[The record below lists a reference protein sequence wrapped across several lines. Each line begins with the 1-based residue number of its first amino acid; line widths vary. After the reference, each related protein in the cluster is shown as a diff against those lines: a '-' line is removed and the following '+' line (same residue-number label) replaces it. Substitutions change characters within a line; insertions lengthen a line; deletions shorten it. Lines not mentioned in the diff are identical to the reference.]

1 MDTAG
6 AEIGNELSMDTK
18 VVDTKW
24 IGKRTVRPDG
34 ADKVTG
40 RATFGADFTLPG
52 MLWGKV
58 LRSPHPHAVIKSI
71 NLDKALALPG
81 VRSVMSGADL
91 TDFPLDTPV
100 MVGPADM
107 RFVSRNVMAR
117 DKVLYAGHA
126 VAAVAAT
133 SSSIAQSALALIEV
147 DYDILPHVIDVEA
160 AMRPDAPVLHDYMR
174 TGGVTPKPEVASNIA
189 NRLEFKIGDP
199 EAGFAAADVIV
210 ERTFRTEPVHQGYI
224 EPHACLISVAM
235 DGQATIWSSSQGH
248 FMVRNATAKMTGMAV
263 GDVRAIPAEI
273 GGGFGGKTIVYL
285 EPLAMVLARKSGS
298 PVKMVM
304 SREEVFR
311 ATGPTSG
318 SVNTVRIGATK
329 DGKITAG
336 EATFRFQA
344 GAFPG
349 APARPAAMCA
359 FAPYDIENVLSVGI
373 DVVMNRPKSNAYR
386 APGSPIAAH
395 AVECVVDELADKLGL
410 DPVEFRMR
418 NAAKEGSKAAYGP
431 TFRRIGFV
439 ETLEAAKSHPHYS
452 APLGAN
458 QGRGVA
464 CGFWFNV
471 GGESS
476 AQLNINEDGTVTVV
490 TGHPDIGGSRAS
502 MVNIAAEMLGID
514 YKSVRAQIGDTST
527 IGISA
532 TTGGSRV
539 TFAAGMAVSQVTEKV
554 IETLR
559 DRAAKIWDIDVDAVI
574 WEEGEARP
582 AGTNAGEFEPLSLA
596 ELAAKANATGG
607 PINGQVSINAQGA
620 APAFATH
627 ICDVEVDRDTGRVE
641 IVRYTAIQ
649 DAGRAIHPSY
659 VEGQIQG
666 GVAQGVGW
674 ALNEEYIYD
683 DAGQLENP
691 GFLDYRMPVASDLPM
706 IDTVVVE
713 VANDAHPHGVRGV
726 GEVPIVPPMAAVAN
740 ALEDAVGLRL
750 TDLPMSPPKVLA
762 ALEKKG

>member
-1 MDTAG
+1 MDERVAT
-6 AEIGNELSMDTK
+6 NN
-18 VVDTKW
+18 W
-24 IGKRTVRPDG
+24 IGKRTLRPDG
-34 ADKVTG
+34 TDKVTG

-71 NLDKALALPG
+71 NLDAAKALAG
-81 VRSVMSGADL
+81 VKSVMSGDDL
-91 TDFPLDTPV
+91 VDFPLDNPV
-100 MVGPADM
+100 MVGPADL
-107 RFVSRNVMAR
+107 RIVSRNVMAR

-133 SSSIAQSALALIEV
+133 SSRIAQEALALIEV
-147 DYDILPHVIDVEA
+147 KYEILPHVIDVEA
-160 AMRPDAPVLHDYMR
+160 AMGAEAPVLHDFMR
-174 TGGVTPKPEVASNIA
+174 TGGVTPKPENPSNIA
-189 NRLEFKIGDP
+189 NQLEFKIGDL

-210 ERTFRTEPVHQGYI
+210 ERTFRTKPVHQGYI
-224 EPHACLISVAM
+224 EPHACLISVSE

-263 GDVRAIPAEI
+263 ADIRAIPAEI

-285 EPLAMVLARKSGS
+285 EPLAMILARKSGA

-318 SVNTVRIGATK
+318 SWNTVRIGATK
-329 DGKITAG
+329 DGKLTAG
-336 EATFRFQA
+336 SATFRFQA

-359 FAPYDIENVLSVGI
+359 FAPYDIANVQTVGI

-386 APGSPIAAH
+386 APGSPLAAH
-395 AVECVVDELADKLGL
+395 AVETTLDELADKLGI
-410 DPVEFRMR
+410 DPLELRLK
-418 NAAKEGSKAAYGP
+418 NAAKEGTKAAYGP
-431 TFRRIGFV
+431 TFRKIGFV
-439 ETLEAAKSHPHYS
+439 ETLLAAKSHPHYS
-452 APLGAN
+452 APLGPN

-476 AQLNINEDGTVTVV
+476 AQLHINEDGTVTVI

-502 MVNIAAEMLGID
+502 MVNIAAEMLGIN
-514 YKSVRAQIGDTST
+514 YRNIRAQIGDTNS

-539 TFAAGMAVSQVTEKV
+539 TFAAGMAVTQVTEKV
-554 IETLR
+554 IADLR
-559 DRAAKIWDIDVDAVI
+559 ERAAKIWEIDVDAVV
-574 WEEGEARP
+574 WEDGAARP

-596 ELAAKANATGG
+596 DLAAKSSQTGG
-607 PINGQVSINAQGA
+607 PITGQVSINAQGA

-627 ICDVEVDRDTGRVE
+627 ICDVEVDRDTGHVAV
-641 IVRYTAIQ
+641 VRYTAVQ

-683 DAGQLENP
+683 ADGQLENP
-691 GFLDYRMPVASDLPM
+691 GFLDYRMPIASDLPM

-713 VANDAHPHGVRGV
+713 VPNDAHPHGVRGV
-726 GEVPIVPPMAAVAN
+726 GEVPIAPPMAAVAN
-740 ALEDAVGLRL
+740 AIEDAVGLRL
-750 TDLPMSPPKVLA
+750 DDLPMSPPKILA
-762 ALEKKG
+762 ALERQG

>member
-1 MDTAG
+1 
-6 AEIGNELSMDTK
+6 
-18 VVDTKW
+18 
-24 IGKRTVRPDG
+24 
-34 ADKVTG
+34 
-40 RATFGADFTLPG
+40 
-52 MLWGKV
+52 
-58 LRSPHPHAVIKSI
+58 
-71 NLDKALALPG
+71 
-81 VRSVMSGADL
+81 
-91 TDFPLDTPV
+91 

-126 VAAVAAT
+126 VAAVAAI
-133 SSSIAQSALALIEV
+133 SPRIAQDALALIEV
-147 DYDILPHVIDVEA
+147 EYQILPHVIDVEE
-160 AMRPDAPVLHDYMR
+160 AMRADAPVLHDFLR
-174 TGGVTPKPEVASNIA
+174 TGGVTPKPETPSNVA
-189 NRLEFKIGDP
+189 NRLEFKIGDL

-210 ERTFRTEPVHQGYI
+210 ERTYRTKPIHQGYI
-224 EPHACLISVAM
+224 EPHACLVSLAQ

-248 FMVRNATAKMTGMAV
+248 FMVRNATAKLTGMSVA
-263 GDVRAIPAEI
+263 DIRAIPAEI

-285 EPLAMVLARKSGS
+285 EPLAMVLARKSGAR
-298 PVKMVM
+298 VKMVM

-318 SVNTVRIGATK
+318 SWNNVKIGATK

-336 EATFRFQA
+336 SATFRFQA

-359 FAPYDIENVLSVGI
+359 FAPYDIENVETVGI

-395 AVECVVDELADKLGL
+395 AVETTMDELADELGI
-410 DPVEFRMR
+410 DPVEFRLA

-431 TFRRIGFV
+431 TFKKIGFV
-439 ETLEAAKSHPHYS
+439 ETLEAAKEHPHYS
-452 APLGAN
+452 APLGPN
-458 QGRGVA
+458 QGRGIA

-476 AQLNINEDGTVTVV
+476 AQLNINEDGTVTVI

-502 MVNIAAEMLGID
+502 MVNIAAQMLGID
-514 YKSVRAQIGDTST
+514 YNLVRAQIGDTNS

-539 TFAAGMAVSQVTEKV
+539 TFAAGMAVTDATNKV
-554 IETLR
+554 IDTLR
-559 DRAAKIWDIDVDAVI
+559 DRAAKIWDIDVEAVV
-574 WEEGEARP
+574 WEDGEARP
-582 AGTNAGEFEPLSLA
+582 AGSNAGEFKPLSLA
-596 ELAAKANATGG
+596 ELAAQANATGG
-607 PINGQVSINAQGA
+607 PINGQVSINTQGA

-627 ICDVEVDRDTGRVE
+627 ICDVEVDRDTGRVD
-641 IVRYTAIQ
+641 IIRYTAIQ
-649 DAGRAIHPSY
+649 DAGRTIHPSY

-683 DAGQLENP
+683 AAGQLENP
-691 GFLDYRMPVASDLPM
+691 GFLDYRMPIASDLPM

-713 VANDAHPHGVRGV
+713 VPNNAHPHGVRGV
-726 GEVPIVPPMAAVAN
+726 GEVPIAPPMAAVAN
-740 ALEDAVGLRL
+740 AIQDAVGLRL
-750 TDLPMSPPKVLA
+750 DDLPMSPPKVLA
-762 ALEKKG
+762 ALDSES

>member
-1 MDTAG
+1 MD
-6 AEIGNELSMDTK
+6 IK
-18 VVDTKW
+18 VSDNKW
-24 IGKRTVRPDG
+24 IGKRTIRPDG

-40 RATFGADFTLPG
+40 RATFGADFTQPG

-58 LRSPHPHAVIKSI
+58 LRSPHPHAIITSI
-71 NLDKALALPG
+71 NLDKASALPG
-81 VRSVMSGADL
+81 VRAVMRGDDLADI
-91 TDFPLDTPV
+91 PLDKPL

-126 VAAVAAT
+126 VVAVAAI
-133 SSSIAQSALALIEV
+133 SPRIAQDALALIEV
-147 DYDILPHVIDVEA
+147 EYQILPHVIDVEE
-160 AMRPDAPVLHDYMR
+160 AMRADAPVLHDFLR
-174 TGGVTPKPEVASNIA
+174 TGGVTPKPETPSNVA
-189 NRLEFKIGDP
+189 NRLEFKIGDL

-210 ERTFRTEPVHQGYI
+210 ERTYRTKPIHQGYI
-224 EPHACLISVAM
+224 EPHACLVSLAQ

-248 FMVRNATAKMTGMAV
+248 FMVRNATAKLTGMSVA
-263 GDVRAIPAEI
+263 DIRAIPAEI

-285 EPLAMVLARKSGS
+285 EPLAMVLARKSGA

-318 SVNTVRIGATK
+318 SWNNVKIGATK

-336 EATFRFQA
+336 SATFRFQA

-359 FAPYDIENVLSVGI
+359 FAPYHIENVETVGI

-395 AVECVVDELADKLGL
+395 AVETTMDELADELGI
-410 DPVEFRMR
+410 DPVEFRLA

-431 TFRRIGFV
+431 TFKKIGFV
-439 ETLEAAKSHPHYS
+439 ETLEAAKEHPHYS
-452 APLGAN
+452 APLGPN
-458 QGRGVA
+458 QGRGIA

-476 AQLNINEDGTVTVV
+476 AQLNINEDGTVTVI

-502 MVNIAAEMLGID
+502 MVNIAAQMLGID
-514 YKSVRAQIGDTST
+514 YNLVRAQIGDTNS

-539 TFAAGMAVSQVTEKV
+539 TFAAGMAVTDATNKV
-554 IETLR
+554 IDTLR
-559 DRAAKIWDIDVDAVI
+559 DRAAKIWDIDVEAVV
-574 WEEGEARP
+574 WEDGEARP
-582 AGTNAGEFEPLSLA
+582 AGSNAGEFEPLSLA
-596 ELAAKANATGG
+596 ELAAQANATGG
-607 PINGQVSINAQGA
+607 PINSQVSINAQGA

-627 ICDVEVDRDTGRVE
+627 ICDVEVDRDTGRVD
-641 IVRYTAIQ
+641 IIRYTAIQ

-683 DAGQLENP
+683 AAGQLENP
-691 GFLDYRMPVASDLPM
+691 GFLDYRMPIASDLPM

-713 VANDAHPHGVRGV
+713 VPNDAHPHGVRGV
-726 GEVPIVPPMAAVAN
+726 GEVPIAPPMAAVAN
-740 ALEDAVGLRL
+740 AIQDAVGLRL
-750 TDLPMSPPKVLA
+750 DDLPMSPPKVLA
-762 ALEKKG
+762 ALDSES

>member
-1 MDTAG
+1 MDK
-6 AEIGNELSMDTK
+6 K
-18 VVDTKW
+18 VDDNQW
-24 IGKRTVRPDG
+24 IGKRTIRPDG

-40 RATFGADFTLPG
+40 RAAFGADFTMPG

-71 NLDKALALPG
+71 NLDKAAALPG
-81 VRSVMSGADL
+81 VKAVMSGADL
-91 TDFPLDTPV
+91 PDIPLDKPL

-107 RFVSRNVMAR
+107 RFVSRNIMAR

-126 VAAVAAT
+126 VAAVAAI
-133 SSSIAQSALALIEV
+133 SNKIAQDALALIEV
-147 DYDILPHVIDVEA
+147 DYEVLPHVIDVEE
-160 AMRPDAPVLHDYMR
+160 AMQPDAPILHDYLR
-174 TGGVTPKPEVASNIA
+174 TGGVTPPPEGPSNIA
-189 NRLEFKIGDP
+189 NRLEFKIGDL

-210 ERTFRTEPVHQGYI
+210 ERTYRTKPVHQGYI
-224 EPHACLISVAM
+224 EPHACLISVAK

-248 FMVRNATAKMTGMAV
+248 FMVRNATAKLTGMPV
-263 GDVRAIPAEI
+263 SDIRAIPAEI

-318 SVNTVRIGATK
+318 SWNSVKIGATK
-329 DGKITAG
+329 DGRITAG
-336 EATFRFQA
+336 TATFRFQA

-359 FAPYDIENVLSVGI
+359 FAPYDIENVETVGI

-395 AVECVVDELADKLGL
+395 AVESTLDELAVELGM
-410 DPVEFRMR
+410 DPIELRLK

-431 TFRRIGFV
+431 TFKKIGFI
-439 ETLEAAKSHPHYS
+439 ETLEAAMDHPHYA
-452 APLGAN
+452 APLAEN

-464 CGFWFNV
+464 SGFWFNV

-476 AQLNINEDGTVTVV
+476 AQVNINEDGTVTVI

-502 MVNIAAEMLGID
+502 MVNIAAQMLGVD
-514 YKSVRAQIGDTST
+514 YRGVRAQVGDTNA

-539 TFAAGMAVSQVTEKV
+539 TFSSGMAVTRATEKV
-554 IETLR
+554 IDTLR
-559 DRAAKIWDIDVDAVI
+559 ERAAMIWEIEVDAVV
-574 WEEGEARP
+574 WEDGEARP
-582 AGTNAGEFEPLSLA
+582 AGSNAGEFEPLSLA
-596 ELAAKANATGG
+596 DLAAKANATGG

-627 ICDVEVDRDTGRVE
+627 ICDVEVDRETGRVE
-641 IVRYTAIQ
+641 IIRYTAVQ
-649 DAGRAIHPSY
+649 DAGRAIHPGY

-674 ALNEEYIYD
+674 ALNEEYVYD
-683 DAGQLENP
+683 TAGQMENP
-691 GFLDYRMPVASDLPM
+691 GFLDYRMPLSSDLPM

-713 VANDAHPHGVRGV
+713 IPNDAHPHGVRGV

-740 ALEDAVGLRL
+740 AIRDAVGLNL
-750 TDLPMSPPKVLA
+750 DDLPMSPPKVLA
-762 ALEKKG
+762 ALEEEG

>member
-1 MDTAG
+1 MD
-6 AEIGNELSMDTK
+6 IK
-18 VVDTKW
+18 VSDNKW
-24 IGKRTVRPDG
+24 IGKRTIRPDG

-40 RATFGADFTLPG
+40 RATFGADFTQPG

-58 LRSPHPHAVIKSI
+58 LRSPHPHAIITSI
-71 NLDKALALPG
+71 NLDKASALPG
-81 VRSVMSGADL
+81 VRAVMRGDDLADI
-91 TDFPLDTPV
+91 PLDKPL

-126 VAAVAAT
+126 VAAVAAI
-133 SSSIAQSALALIEV
+133 SPRIAQDALALIEV
-147 DYDILPHVIDVEA
+147 EYQILPHVIDVEE
-160 AMRPDAPVLHDYMR
+160 AMRADAPVLHDFLR
-174 TGGVTPKPEVASNIA
+174 TGGVTPKPETPSNVA
-189 NRLEFKIGDP
+189 NRLEFKIGDL

-210 ERTFRTEPVHQGYI
+210 ERTYRTKPIHQGYI
-224 EPHACLISVAM
+224 EPHACLVSLAK

-248 FMVRNATAKMTGMAV
+248 FMVRNATAKLTGMSVA
-263 GDVRAIPAEI
+263 DIRAIPAEI

-285 EPLAMVLARKSGS
+285 EPLAMVLARKSGA

-318 SVNTVRIGATK
+318 SWNNVKIGATK

-336 EATFRFQA
+336 SATFRFQA

-359 FAPYDIENVLSVGI
+359 FAPYDIENVETVGI

-395 AVECVVDELADKLGL
+395 AVETTMDELADELGI
-410 DPVEFRMR
+410 DPVEFRLA

-431 TFRRIGFV
+431 TFKKIGFV
-439 ETLEAAKSHPHYS
+439 ETLEAAKEHPHYS
-452 APLGAN
+452 APLGPN
-458 QGRGVA
+458 QGRGIA

-476 AQLNINEDGTVTVV
+476 AQLNINEDGTVTVI

-502 MVNIAAEMLGID
+502 MVNIAAQMLGID
-514 YKSVRAQIGDTST
+514 YNLVRAQIGDTNS

-539 TFAAGMAVSQVTEKV
+539 TFAAGMAVTDATNKV
-554 IETLR
+554 IDTLR
-559 DRAAKIWDIDVDAVI
+559 DRAAKIWDIDVEAVV
-574 WEEGEARP
+574 WEDGEARP
-582 AGTNAGEFEPLSLA
+582 AGSNAGEFKPLSLA
-596 ELAAKANATGG
+596 ELAAQANATGG

-627 ICDVEVDRDTGRVE
+627 ICDVEVDRDTGRVD
-641 IVRYTAIQ
+641 IIRYTAIQ

-683 DAGQLENP
+683 AAGQLENP
-691 GFLDYRMPVASDLPM
+691 GFLDYRMPIASDLPM

-713 VANDAHPHGVRGV
+713 VPNDAHPHGVRGV
-726 GEVPIVPPMAAVAN
+726 GEVPIAPPMAAVAN
-740 ALEDAVGLRL
+740 AIQDAVGLRL
-750 TDLPMSPPKVLA
+750 DDLPMSPPKVLA
-762 ALEKKG
+762 ALDSES